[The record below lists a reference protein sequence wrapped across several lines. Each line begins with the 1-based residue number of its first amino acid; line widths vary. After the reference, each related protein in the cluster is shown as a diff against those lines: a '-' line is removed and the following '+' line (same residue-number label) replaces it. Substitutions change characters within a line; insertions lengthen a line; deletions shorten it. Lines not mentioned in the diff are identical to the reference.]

1 MRDKVNSEDTRSIH
15 VVILIVSPL
24 SSLIK
29 DQIRRSNERNLKAAA
44 LIVKRKENIEDLG
57 LDYEFAPF

>member
-1 MRDKVNSEDTRSIH
+1 MRDKVNSGGTRSIH

-57 LDYEFAPF
+57 LDYEFAQF